1 VVRLVRAGIGRVV
14 AVRILIVTAGSRGDV
29 APFTGLG
36 QRLRQAGHQVA
47 LAAHET
53 FAGLVRGSG
62 LEYRPLPGDPQELV
76 RARTVARSPEEARL
90 HTIRFLEGLGEGIVT
105 AADQAADV
113 VLTALGPAPL
123 SRLATEVLGLPM
135 LGTYLA
141 PAVPTG
147 EFALPGLP
155 QPGGVDRA
163 ANLAAGRA
171 QLATADS
178 LYAGILPRLRARLG
192 LPIEPAA
199 GGRAAGNRAAG
210 NRAAGN
216 RAAGNQAAG
225 RLAAGGDEPGDA
237 AWPVCHGFS
246 PLVVPRPGDWPSNVE
261 VSGYWWPA
269 RPGGWQPP
277 GDLADFLAA
286 GPPPVFIGFGSM
298 APDQGGR
305 LSRVI
310 ADAVT
315 RAGVR
320 AVVQAGWA
328 GLTGVGD
335 HILAVGDLPHDW
347 LFPQVAAVVHH
358 AGAGTTG
365 AGLRAGVPAVAVPVL
380 ADQPFWAHRLHGLGV
395 APEPV
400 YFEKLT
406 AETLGGALRECLGE
420 PGYRERA
427 VSLARQIAD
436 EDGAAAVLAWIERLA
451 A

>member
-1 VVRLVRAGIGRVV
+1 
-14 AVRILIVTAGSRGDV
+14 VRILIVTAGSRGDV

-53 FAGLVRGSG
+53 FAGLVRGCG
-62 LEYRPLPGDPQELV
+62 LDYRPLPGDPQELV
-76 RARTVARSPEEARL
+76 RARTRAASPEQARSE
-90 HTIRFLEGLGEGIVT
+90 TVRFLEGLGEGIVT
-105 AADQAADV
+105 AANQAADV

-123 SRLATEVLGLPM
+123 SRLAAEALGLPS

-155 QPGGVDRA
+155 QPGETDPA
-163 ANLAAGRA
+163 ANLAAGHA
-171 QLATADS
+171 LLAGAGS

-192 LPIEPAA
+192 LPPEPTA
-199 GGRAAGNRAAG
+199 GQAPGLRVRGRAA
-210 NRAAGN
+210 
-216 RAAGNQAAG
+216 
-225 RLAAGGDEPGDA
+225 DA

-246 PLVVPRPGDWPSNVE
+246 PLVVPRPADWPPEVE

-269 RPGGWQPP
+269 RPAGWQPP
-277 GDLADFLAA
+277 GDLAHFLAA

-298 APDQGGR
+298 APDQGER
-305 LSRVI
+305 LSRLI

-315 RAGVR
+315 QTGVR

-328 GLTGVGD
+328 GLTGAGD
-335 HILAVGDLPHDW
+335 RILAIGDVPHDW
-347 LFPQVAAVVHH
+347 LFPQVAAVIHH

-400 YFEKLT
+400 YFGKLT
-406 AETLGGALRECLGE
+406 AETLGGALRECLAE

-427 VSLARQIAD
+427 VSLARRIAE
-436 EDGAAAVLAWIERLA
+436 EDGAAAVLARIEPPA

>member
-1 VVRLVRAGIGRVV
+1 
-14 AVRILIVTAGSRGDV
+14 VRILIVTAGSRGDV

-53 FAGLVRGSG
+53 FAGLIRECG
-62 LEYRPLPGDPQELV
+62 LEHRPLPGDPQQLV
-76 RARTVARSPEEARL
+76 RARTAARSPEEARSD
-90 HTIRFLEGLGEGIVT
+90 TVRFLEGLGEGIVT
-105 AADQAADV
+105 AVGQGADV
-113 VLTALGPAPL
+113 LLTALGPAPL
-123 SRLATEVLGLPM
+123 SRLAAEALGLPC

-155 QPGGVDRA
+155 QPGETDPA

-171 QLATADS
+171 LLARATS

-192 LPIEPAA
+192 LPAEA
-199 GGRAAGNRAAG
+199 GQTTTGSRAP
-210 NRAAGN
+210 
-216 RAAGNQAAG
+216 
-225 RLAAGGDEPGDA
+225 GGDGPADT

-246 PLVVPRPGDWPSNVE
+246 PLVVPRPADWPSVVE
-261 VSGYWWPA
+261 VCGYWWPA
-269 RPGGWQPP
+269 RPGAWQPP

-286 GPPPVFIGFGSM
+286 GQPPVFIGFGSM
-298 APDQGGR
+298 APDQGEW
-305 LSRVI
+305 LSQVT

-315 RAGVR
+315 QAGVR

-328 GLTGVGD
+328 GLTGAGD
-335 HILAVGDLPHDW
+335 RILAVGDLPHDW
-347 LFPQVAAVVHH
+347 LFPQVSAVIHH

-380 ADQPFWAHRLHGLGV
+380 ADQPFWAHRLHRLGV

-400 YFEKLT
+400 YFGKLT

-427 VSLARQIAD
+427 ASVARQLAD
-436 EDGAAAVLAWIERLA
+436 EDGAAAVLARIERLA
-451 A
+451 ALAEGGARCRLP